1 MVGELE
7 DFRTGEIGALI
18 YQLGSKVSQVPI
30 LKETSKR
37 GWWGS
42 VSKKNER
49 IAPPALSNAGVI
61 AIVGKLRPVFQQVAT
76 IVRSFNVYRGSFGDE
91 ET

>member
-18 YQLGSKVSQVPI
+18 YQLESKVSQVPI